1 MPTCNMQELMS
12 AANCFANST
21 TQVLTILQTTL
32 LCKILQNVNPMA
44 SCDIQSLLDSGKC
57 FACVPPQQLTI
68 IQTELLCEI
77 LQAGGTGGQGCIVC
91 HDNFSPDPPPV
102 GCDCALQYGR
112 LDSYLGYWDSVALQW
127 QPLIQ

>member
-1 MPTCNMQELMS
+1 MS

-77 LQAGGTGGQGCIVC
+77 LQAGGTGGQGCILCGTSDPV
-91 HDNFSPDPPPV
+91 DSPKAA
-102 GCDCALQYGR
+102 CDCALFYNRTNG
-112 LDSYLGYWDSVALQW
+112 SFWYWDQLLLQWVAL
-127 QPLIQ
+127 IQ